1 MGLLCQKSHHCGIN
15 QGLKFISFLF
25 ESNVL
30 LWYLIL
36 ANGSSRTSC
45 YLMNYCS
52 ESANT
57 GLLWQYEST
66 KQYGFRLPLNTELHN
81 RHLSRQLIQS
91 RLSILCHVD
100 LLFSLGYTQGY
111 KSCFCLS
118 SALLF
123 FGRKKHSVVTFSGM
137 VMVSPDATVFRLWN
151 TDACF
156 EAAVFR

>member
-1 MGLLCQKSHHCGIN
+1 MFSSCLSVMGLDLHVKVKHTKWRFVLIGLLCQKLHHCGVN

-52 ESANT
+52 ESANA

-66 KQYGFRLPLNTELHN
+66 KQYGFRLPLNTEFHDCCLP
-81 RHLSRQLIQS
+81 RQLIES
-91 RLSILCHVD
+91 RLSILCNVTIN
-100 LLFSLGYTQGY
+100 LLFPGLYLG
-111 KSCFCLS
+111 L
-118 SALLF
+118 
-123 FGRKKHSVVTFSGM
+123 
-137 VMVSPDATVFRLWN
+137 
-151 TDACF
+151 
-156 EAAVFR
+156 